1 MTLNDY
7 QQAASLTA
15 VYPSA
20 GTGRPIALA
29 YCALGL
35 SEVHELMSEM
45 DDKVARLQSVIKKAI
60 RSDASVKGHLIKL
73 PMVNIVDELGDILW
87 YVSQL
92 ARELNVELDDVA
104 IANLSK
110 LAQRMEQDDIKS
122 FTHKDNQ

>member
-35 SEVHELMSEM
+35 SEVHELMSAM
-45 DDKVARLQSVIKKAI
+45 DDKVASLQSIIKKAV
-60 RSDASVKGHLIKL
+60 RSDHSVKGHLIKL
-73 PMVNIVDELGDILW
+73 LLTSIIDEPEDLLW
-87 YVSQL
+87 YMSQL
-92 ARELNVELDDVA
+92 ARELNVDFDEVA

-110 LAQRMEQDDIKS
+110 LAQRMQQNDIKS
-122 FTHKDNQ
+122 FDHKDTK

>member
-45 DDKVARLQSVIKKAI
+45 DNKVARLQSIIKKAI
-60 RSDASVKGHLIKL
+60 RSDADVKGHLIKL

-122 FTHKDNQ
+122 FNHKDTK

>member
-45 DDKVARLQSVIKKAI
+45 DDKVARLQSIIKKAI
-60 RSDASVKGHLIKL
+60 RSDADVKGHLIKL

-122 FTHKDNQ
+122 FQHKDNQ